1 MFDWNE
7 YLVLARELRL
17 KQSEAAL
24 RSSISRAYYAAFCTA
39 LYRLHPN
46 GYEAFSRDSHASLWQ
61 EYRRQGRAF
70 SHIGMRGD
78 RIRKDRQAADYDPEV
93 PGLEKVADKVLR
105 EAESI
110 VAYLRQ
116 RPAV

>member
-7 YLVLARELRL
+7 YLTLAPELRL

-39 LYRLHPN
+39 LHRLHPS
-46 GYEAFSRDSHASLWQ
+46 GSEVFSRDSHASLWQ

-70 SHIGMRGD
+70 SHIGVRGD
-78 RIRKDRQAADYDPEV
+78 RIRKDRQA
-93 PGLEKVADKVLR
+93 VLQ

-110 VAYLRQ
+110 VAYLREC
-116 RPAV
+116 PAR